1 MFMPS
6 LRDKPSPQPTL
17 KAWRVYLGLTLEQV
31 GNKIGKTPQAIHK
44 WEAGKVPVT
53 LDNLQLLA
61 QAYGIEA
68 PRLLFMPDEAA
79 LEGAFRRAHFVLSH
93 LDASRAVR
101 WLEMGE
107 DLASVPPAQLA
118 LPPPDKKT

>member
-6 LRDKPSPQPTL
+6 TREKPAPQPTL
-17 KAWRVYLGLTLEQV
+17 KAWRVHLGLTLEQV
-31 GNKIGKTPQAIHK
+31 GNKIGKTPQTIHK

-53 LDNLQLLA
+53 LENLALLA
-61 QAYGIEA
+61 QAYGTEPA
-68 PRLLFMPDEAA
+68 RLLFMPDEAA
-79 LEGAFRRAHFVLSH
+79 VESAFRRAHSVLSH
-93 LDASRAVR
+93 LDASRAAR

-107 DLASVPPAQLA
+107 DLASVPPAPLA